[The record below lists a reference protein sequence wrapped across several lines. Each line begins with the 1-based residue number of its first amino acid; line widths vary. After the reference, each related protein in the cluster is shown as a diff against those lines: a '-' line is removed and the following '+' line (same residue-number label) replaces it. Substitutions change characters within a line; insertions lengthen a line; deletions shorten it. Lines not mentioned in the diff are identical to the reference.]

1 MSKAFE
7 GSKAFLNIPI
17 GIARDKDLLKKPKTI
32 LLMGEIVSML
42 NVTGEFFM
50 SNKKIASRLDV
61 TTRTVSDYLDIL
73 EHKRLISREKVVS
86 DENGAIIGRKIR
98 AGADLVKYISIG
110 WGNELHGGSESGF
123 YTLVKPTSHKKNRD
137 NRTINRT
144 EEDINSS
151 PAKKQDEPPIP
162 YKEIINY
169 LNFKTRKHLDYRT
182 KSYQRLIRGRWN
194 DNVRKDKT
202 PEQKLAD
209 FKKVIDNK
217 AFDWQG
223 DAKMWNYMKPSTLFA
238 PSHFD
243 EYLNQSETRY
253 VPPTNGGYGGE
264 ADLPLLPDDYDLPF

>member
-7 GSKAFLNIPI
+7 GSKAFLNVPI

-110 WGNELHGGSESGF
+110 WGNVFHGGSEADF

-162 YKEIINY
+162 YKEIIDY
-169 LNFKTRKHLDYRT
+169 LNQKTGTHY
-182 KSYQRLIRGRWN
+182 KSSSKATRALIRARWKE
-194 DNVRKDKT
+194 RYRL
-202 PEQKLAD
+202 ED

-217 AFDWQG
+217 TFSWQNT
-223 DAKMWNYMKPSTLFA
+223 DMWKYMRPSTLFRE
-238 PSHFD
+238 SKFD
-243 EYLNQSETRY
+243 TYLNENNLNLHKDK
-253 VPPTNGGYGGE
+253 PTSGGYGGVV
-264 ADLPLLPDDYDLPF
+264 DISSIPDDELPF

>member
-1 MSKAFE
+1 MEDFK
-7 GSKAFLNIPI
+7 GVKAFLMVPV
-17 GIARDKDLLKKPKTI
+17 GIARDKDLLTKPKSI
-32 LLMGEIVSML
+32 ILMGEILSML

-50 SNKKIASRLDV
+50 SNSELAKRLNV
-61 TTRTVSDYLDIL
+61 TPRSVKDYLIIL
-73 EHKRLISREKVVS
+73 ESKGLIKRINVYADKEKKVIV
-86 DENGAIIGRKIR
+86 GRKIT
-98 AGADLVKYISIG
+98 AGDTLGKYISLG
-110 WGNELHGGSESGF
+110 WGNSLPQGGETDFTRVG
-123 YTLVKPTSHKKNRD
+123 KHTSPKYNKIID
-137 NRTINRT
+137 QSNRT

-243 EYLNQSETRY
+243 EYLNQNETRY

-264 ADLPLLPDDYDLPF
+264 ADLPLLPDDDDLPF

>member
-243 EYLNQSETRY
+243 EYLNQNETRY

-264 ADLPLLPDDYDLPF
+264 ADLPLLPDDDDLPF

>member
-1 MSKAFE
+1 
-7 GSKAFLNIPI
+7 
-17 GIARDKDLLKKPKTI
+17 
-32 LLMGEIVSML
+32 MGEIVSML

-110 WGNELHGGSESGF
+110 WGNELHGGSEAGF

-162 YKEIINY
+162 YKEIIDY
-169 LNFKTRKHLDYRT
+169 LNQKTGTHY
-182 KSYQRLIRGRWN
+182 KSSSKATRALIRARWKE
-194 DNVRKDKT
+194 RYRL
-202 PEQKLAD
+202 ED

-217 AFDWQG
+217 AFSWQNT
-223 DAKMWNYMKPSTLFA
+223 DMWKYMRPSTLFRE
-238 PSHFD
+238 SKFD
-243 EYLNQSETRY
+243 TYLNENNLNLHKDK
-253 VPPTNGGYGGE
+253 PTSGGYGGVV
-264 ADLPLLPDDYDLPF
+264 DISSIPDDELPF